1 MNNDLTTFK
10 KRAREEQQKIIS
22 LSRRFAAMAAR
33 EFPGEISEFDLR
45 EAVCRCLC
53 TELFDTRT
61 LWIEV
66 YRNLYTEEEILNLN

>member
-1 MNNDLTTFK
+1 MNDLNQFK
-10 KRAREEQQKIIS
+10 KRVREEQQKIIN
-22 LSRRFAAMAAR
+22 LSRRFAATAAR

-53 TELFDTRT
+53 TELFDSRT

-66 YRNLYTEEEILNLN
+66 YKNLYTDEEIQNLN